1 MIDSQIGKVK
11 FGQKFKAGSKQA
23 VVSVPYVIRYHPK
36 LKKIA
41 QVMKKLERLL
51 YQDESVK
58 RLFTPP
64 PMVSYRSA
72 RKRTSYLFSAIRYLP
87 SRKEK
92 RLLELYQFEK
102 SSL

>member
-41 QVMKKLERLL
+41 QVMKKLE
-51 YQDESVK
+51 YQDESLK